1 MVAPSSVPGSFDWLV
16 GIFKGHQKWREINH
30 KTQRLYEQGLA
41 LFADHKLR
49 TGRARLK
56 ADIAI

>member
-16 GIFKGHQKWREINH
+16 GVFKAQQKWKEIDH

-41 LFADHKLR
+41 LFADHELKDGTR
-49 TGRARLK
+49 GLK
-56 ADIAI
+56 ADFAI